1 MYHYQYNLLPSS
13 FENIFPTVAFVHSYN
28 TWLASKSTYY
38 INTIKT
44 NYGEFNIPFAVVKVW
59 NHLDESIKHL
69 PLKRLKTKLSQTSY
83 SLTIPD
89 FTTAFSLFLL
99 AN

>member
-1 MYHYQYNLLPSS
+1 MR
-13 FENIFPTVAFVHSYN
+13 YN
-28 TWLASKSTYY
+28 T
-38 INTIKT
+38 INSAFGITLT
-44 NYGEFNIPFAVVKVW
+44 RALNT
-59 NHLDESIKHL
+59 S